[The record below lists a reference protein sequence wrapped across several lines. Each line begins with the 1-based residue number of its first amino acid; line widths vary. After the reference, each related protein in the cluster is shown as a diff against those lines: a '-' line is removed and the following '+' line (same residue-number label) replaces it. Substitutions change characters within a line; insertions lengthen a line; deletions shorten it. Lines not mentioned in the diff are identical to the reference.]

1 MKYIDFFLTLGQFFY
16 GSFNHKHT
24 LSRQGRGRSAPLNM
38 ECLKYSKFS
47 FTNTYNADA
56 RASSLISNIDIT
68 KVIWIVSK
76 HM

>member
-16 GSFNHKHT
+16 GSFNHT
-24 LSRQGRGRSAPLNM
+24 LSSQGRGRSAPPNM

-47 FTNTYNADA
+47 FTNTYIADA